1 MKQQEMIASIYNEL
15 DGRVS
20 KADVR
25 RVLAGAATRV
35 AKTIAKGA
43 DCVVPGVGVVKLV
56 TRKGRSG
63 TLHVGAAAGQK
74 FKTRDRVAP
83 RMVFY
88 KNVRDAAG
96 KNKPDKS

>member
-1 MKQQEMIASIYNEL
+1 MKQQEMIASIHAEL
-15 DGRVS
+15 GGRVS

-25 RVLAGAATRV
+25 RVLTGAAVRV
-35 AKTIAKGA
+35 AKVVSKGGE
-43 DCVVPGVGVVKLV
+43 CVVPGIGVVKPV

-63 TLHVGAAAGQK
+63 VLHVGTAAGQK

-88 KNVRDAAG
+88 KNVRDAAA
-96 KNKPDKS
+96 KNKPAKG